1 MAKVKTLYIRRV
13 DHNTHQTLIECNV
26 DIKVT
31 SKGLFKA
38 ELPEDI
44 YKELSQINMLP
55 DNYRYDGYIS
65 ANTLAEIERLIYRSI
80 DPLANYTEIEN
91 KIVIKYSI
99 STACVYAKTLDGQYV
114 PYAKNGDEHEYEC
127 DSSGQPILYNGIEE
141 RNGSCG
147 RGPYHLSVICKL
159 KRKITNQFKDGKTKT
174 YYRNVCEKD
183 LGENG
188 AWLNDLIGLGTAYSY
203 CQTEDK
209 LSEIDYTESN
219 ALFFKQFITG
229 IFKIND
235 LVKHLNNE
243 KMLSAFLSHH
253 KELPFNN

>member
-13 DHNTHQTLIECNV
+13 DHNTRQTLIECNV

-38 ELPEDI
+38 ELPENI

-55 DNYRYDGYIS
+55 DGYQYDGFIS
-65 ANTLAEIERLIYRSI
+65 ANTLYEIEQLIYKSI
-80 DPLANYTEIEN
+80 EPLATYTEIEN

-99 STACVYAKTLDGQYV
+99 STACMYVKTTDGQYM
-114 PYAKNGDEHEYEC
+114 PYAKRGHEYEC
-127 DSSGQPILYNGIEE
+127 DSNGQAIFFDGSE
-141 RNGSCG
+141 RRDGSCG
-147 RGPYHLSVICKL
+147 RGPYHLSVICYIR
-159 KRKITNQFKDGKTKT
+159 RKITNQFKDGQKKT
-174 YYRNVCEKD
+174 YYKHVDEEE

-188 AWLNDLIGLGTAYSY
+188 AWLRGLIGIGTSYSY
-203 CQTEDK
+203 TSNEDK

-235 LVKHLNNE
+235 LVKNLNNE